1 MRFEQARRAPR
12 QKIVSSEAS
21 IGAEVHVLPLRSDF
35 WSDFYGPH
43 AEHDLALA
51 QTMRT
56 VRAIRGTEP
65 PPAGVQEE
73 LRAGLAHLCAAM
85 EGLVEWMEQERRADP
100 EALQLIASL
109 RKIGDDVVRCLSAS
123 PLKMILPRGSTGF
136 E

>member
-1 MRFEQARRAPR
+1 MRFEQARRASR

-21 IGAEVHVLPLRSDF
+21 IGAEVHVSPLRSDF

-56 VRAIRGTEP
+56 VRAIRGVEQP
-65 PPAGVQEE
+65 RAGVQEE
-73 LRAGLAHLCAAM
+73 IRAGLSHLCAAM
-85 EGLVEWMEQERRADP
+85 EGLAEWMAQEGRTDP
-100 EALQLIASL
+100 EALQLIATL
-109 RKIGDDVVRCLSAS
+109 REIGDGVVRCLSAC
-123 PLKMILPRGSTGF
+123 PIEMILQRESTGF